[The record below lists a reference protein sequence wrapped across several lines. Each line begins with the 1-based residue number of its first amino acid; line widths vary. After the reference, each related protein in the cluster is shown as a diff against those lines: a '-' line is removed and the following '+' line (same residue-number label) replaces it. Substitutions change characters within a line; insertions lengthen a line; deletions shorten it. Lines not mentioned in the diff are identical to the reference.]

1 MYQINQKHFVNVKSY
16 SFICQVS
23 KKNVSIVVRTI
34 KWARLVMT
42 FVFSRILGCF
52 LQRILLLLSTDVILR
67 LRELIV
73 KNAPSRIKTKTN
85 QRENFKTL
93 SNRIKNSSK
102 IVKNFFKEFNK
113 LSHGPRKYS
122 SAISKRSHNGRRR

>member
-1 MYQINQKHFVNVKSY
+1 MFHSTNKTVCRS
-16 SFICQVS
+16 
-23 KKNVSIVVRTI
+23 VVRTI
-34 KWARLVMT
+34 RLARLFM
-42 FVFSRILGCF
+42 FALHFDFSRILVCF
-52 LQRILLLLSTDVILR
+52 LQRILLLSTMLSTDFILR
-67 LRELIV
+67 FRDFTV
-73 KNAPSRIKTKTN
+73 KNPLSRIKTKTN

-113 LSHGPRKYS
+113 LPHGSRKYS